1 MKRNTI
7 QSLQHALVGR
17 KHLRLFS
24 TAAWLLSAVVLVAA
38 FTGFSS
44 GSASAENSPEALR
57 ARGLIIAGAE
67 AGRKKSVNYG
77 KPLHHYVFFGMDREK
92 IKDAKSFLETPAF
105 DGAQVAYS
113 WRQLEQGKDNYEFS
127 MIREDLAF
135 LEAHGKK
142 LWIQIQDVMFSPR
155 WKPVPNYILSDPQ
168 YHGGVDRQYQYKPG
182 DEAHAVA
189 VGGGVARRWDPAVQE
204 RFQKLILALGKE
216 FDGRVA
222 GINFEETAA
231 DFGESG
237 RLFPSGFTPEIYRD
251 AIIANMKVL
260 RRAFPKSVTLVYANF
275 MPGEWR
281 PVNDR
286 GYLRAVYRAAR
297 ELKVGVGGPDLLP
310 YKPGQMGS
318 SYSLIRE
325 VAGEVP
331 IGIAVQDGNSAH
343 INPKTGKRVTIA
355 EQIAFA
361 TGYLH
366 ADYIFWC
373 TEEPYYSHQVVPFLR
388 RDRKNTSGAQE

>member
-1 MKRNTI
+1 MKR
-7 QSLQHALVGR
+7 SLQHQSVRLI
-17 KHLRLFS
+17 HRLFFFQVALFLS
-24 TAAWLLSAVVLVAA
+24 TVILVAL
-38 FTGFSS
+38 FVGFSS
-44 GSASAENSPEALR
+44 VAASAEKRAEGLG
-57 ARGLIIAGAE
+57 ARGLLIVDEKASPE
-67 AGRKKSVNYG
+67 KSINYD
-77 KPLHHYVFFGMDREK
+77 KTLHHYVFFGMDREK
-92 IKDAKSFLETPAF
+92 IKDAKSFLETPIF

-113 WRQLEQGKDNYEFS
+113 WRQLEHGKDDYDFS

-135 LEAHGKK
+135 LQAHGKQ

-155 WKPVPNYILSDPQ
+155 WKPVPEYILRDPQ

-182 DEAHAVA
+182 DEANAVA
-189 VGGGVARRWDPAVQE
+189 VGGGVARRWDPAVRE

-222 GINFEETAA
+222 GINCEETAA

-251 AIIANMKVL
+251 AIIDNMKVL
-260 RRAFPKSVTLVYANF
+260 KRAFPKSITLVYANF

-281 PVNDR
+281 PVNDK
-286 GYLRAVYRAAR
+286 GYLRAVYQAAR

-310 YKPGQMGS
+310 YKPGQMGG
-318 SYSLIRE
+318 SYPLIRE
-325 VAGEVP
+325 VAGLVP
-331 IGIAVQDGNSAH
+331 VGIAVQDGNSAY

-361 TGYLH
+361 TEYLR
-366 ADYIFWC
+366 ANYIFWC
-373 TEEPYYSHQVVPFLR
+373 TEEPYYSEQVIPFL
-388 RDRKNTSGAQE
+388 KPTK

>member
-1 MKRNTI
+1 MSN
-7 QSLQHALVGR
+7 ALKVVQCALFILLCCVG
-17 KHLRLFS
+17 
-24 TAAWLLSAVVLVAA
+24 V
-38 FTGFSS
+38 
-44 GSASAENSPEALR
+44 
-57 ARGLIIAGAE
+57 GA
-67 AGRKKSVNYG
+67 
-77 KPLHHYVFFGMDREK
+77 KPVHHYVFFGMDREQL
-92 IKDAKSFLETPAF
+92 KDAKSFLETPTF
-105 DGAQVAYS
+105 EGAQVAYS

-155 WKPVPNYILSDPQ
+155 WKPVPEYILRDPQ
-168 YHGGVDRQYQYKPG
+168 YHGGVDRQYEYKG
-182 DEAHAVA
+182 SDEANAVA
-189 VGGGVARRWDPAVQE
+189 VGGGVARRWDPAVRE
-204 RFQKLILALGKE
+204 RFQKLLLALGKE

-222 GINFEETAA
+222 GINCAETSA

-237 RLFPSGFTPEIYRD
+237 RLFPPGFTPEIYRD
-251 AIIANMKVL
+251 AIIENMKVL
-260 RRAFPKSVTLVYANF
+260 RRAFQKSVTLVYANF

-281 PVNDR
+281 PTNDK

-318 SYSLIRE
+318 SYSLIHE

-331 IGIAVQDGNSAH
+331 VGIAVQDGNSAYV
-343 INPKTGKRVTIA
+343 NPKTGKRITMA

-361 TGYLH
+361 TEYLR

-373 TEEPYYSHQVVPFLR
+373 AEEPYYSEQVIPFFKHIR
-388 RDRKNTSGAQE
+388 

>member
-1 MKRNTI
+1 MERNTIQTI
-7 QSLQHALVGR
+7 QSLQHKLVGL
-17 KHLRLFS
+17 KHQLLFPQV
-24 TAAWLLSAVVLVAA
+24 AWLLSAVGLIAA
-38 FTGFSS
+38 FAG
-44 GSASAENSPEALR
+44 AENSHEVLR
-57 ARGLIIAGAE
+57 ARGLIIAGEE
-67 AGRKKSVNYG
+67 AGQKKSVNHD

-92 IKDAKSFLETPAF
+92 IKDMKSFLETPAF

-127 MIREDLAF
+127 MIREDLAY

-142 LWIQIQDVMFSPR
+142 LWIQIQDVMFSPQ
-155 WKPVPNYILSDPQ
+155 WKPVPNYILRDPQ

-189 VGGGVARRWDPAVQE
+189 VGGGVARRWDPAVRE
-204 RFQKLILALGKE
+204 RFQKLLLALGKE

-222 GINFEETAA
+222 GINFDETSA

-237 RLFPSGFTPEIYRD
+237 RLFPSGFTPELYRD
-251 AIIANMKVL
+251 AIIANMKML
-260 RRAFPKSVTLVYANF
+260 KGAFPKSVPLVYANF

-286 GYLRAVYRAAR
+286 GYLRAVYQAAR
-297 ELKVGVGGPDLLP
+297 ELKIGVGGPDLLP
-310 YKPGQMGS
+310 HKPGQMGS
-318 SYSLIRE
+318 SYPLIRE
-325 VAGEVP
+325 VASEVP
-331 IGIAVQDGNSAH
+331 VGIAVQDGNSAY
-343 INPKTGKRVTIA
+343 INPETGKRVTIA

-361 TGYLH
+361 TEYLH

-373 TEEPYYSHQVVPFLR
+373 TEEPYYSNQLVPFLR
-388 RDRKNTSGAQE
+388 SEKRSTSGVQ